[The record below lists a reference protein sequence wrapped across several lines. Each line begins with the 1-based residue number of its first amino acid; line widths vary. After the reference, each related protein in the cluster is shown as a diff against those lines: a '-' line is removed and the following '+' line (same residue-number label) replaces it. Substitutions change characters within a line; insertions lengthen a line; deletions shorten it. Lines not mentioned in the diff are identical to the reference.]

1 MHKELLKNMEKKT
14 WTLPVEEVKIMDTDE
29 VEYFVTFPQ
38 DLLEQAGW
46 KEGDMLEWIDNRD
59 ESFTLRK
66 TNDNS

>member
-1 MHKELLKNMEKKT
+1 MEKKT

>member
-1 MHKELLKNMEKKT
+1 MEKKT

-46 KEGDMLEWIDNRD
+46 KEGDMLEWIDNGD